1 MMYGLMLDGK
11 AQGLNR
17 QKLVTH
23 CTECVER
30 EAARERGAKLMERPQ
45 GGGQRREA
53 GERGIQAVS

>member
-11 AQGLNR
+11 AQGLNH

-30 EAARERGAKLMERPQ
+30 EAAREGRAKLMGRPQ
-45 GGGQRREA
+45 GGGQRQEA
-53 GERGIQAVS
+53 GETGVQAVS